1 MEKYGNCDQIC
12 LPSYSIGRQH
22 THTCECGIGY
32 EKSSIDP
39 NSCTA
44 MNSFILVSMTT
55 QIRGFSM
62 VDGARPEYEGDAVS
76 PIGPAGNISR
86 PNSFLSKIVFADPR
100 ERMLMY

>member
-1 MEKYGNCDQIC
+1 
-12 LPSYSIGRQH
+12 
-22 THTCECGIGY
+22 
-32 EKSSIDP
+32 
-39 NSCTA
+39 
-44 MNSFILVSMTT
+44 MTT